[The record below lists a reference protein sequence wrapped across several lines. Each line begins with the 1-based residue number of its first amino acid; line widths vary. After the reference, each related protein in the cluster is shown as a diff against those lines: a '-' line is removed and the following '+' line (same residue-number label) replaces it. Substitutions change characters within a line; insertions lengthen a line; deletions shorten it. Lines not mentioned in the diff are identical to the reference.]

1 MCPDIELLSAFYDD
15 ELDPMWD
22 KQVAEHVASCS
33 ACSEK
38 LAVFARMSDELH
50 EIETPDFEESMDRA
64 WVAIDSARRR
74 VRLTVWHRRVSVP
87 LPAFAAIAAVFVAA
101 VGVGVFMTL
110 TRSASN
116 AVAQPIASVAQNDIV
131 PVNIQVSNL
140 NDLLSYLDSKDF
152 GTNVTIQLPQGL
164 SQLSMGKPELIRAAD
179 FRRGQ

>member
-22 KQVAEHVASCS
+22 KQIAEHVASCS

-38 LAVFARMSDELH
+38 LAVFARMSDELQ
-50 EIETPDFEESMDRA
+50 EVEAPDFDESMERSWAIIDR
-64 WVAIDSARRR
+64 ARRR
-74 VRLTVWHRRVSVP
+74 VHVTVWNRRVSIP
-87 LPAFAAIAAVFVAA
+87 LPAFAAIAAVLVAA
-101 VGVGVFMTL
+101 VGVGVFLTL
-110 TRSASN
+110 NSRTPSGTPGQIA
-116 AVAQPIASVAQNDIV
+116 AVTQNEIV

-164 SQLSMGKPELIRAAD
+164 SQLSMGKPQLLRAAD
-179 FRRGQ
+179 FNRGQ